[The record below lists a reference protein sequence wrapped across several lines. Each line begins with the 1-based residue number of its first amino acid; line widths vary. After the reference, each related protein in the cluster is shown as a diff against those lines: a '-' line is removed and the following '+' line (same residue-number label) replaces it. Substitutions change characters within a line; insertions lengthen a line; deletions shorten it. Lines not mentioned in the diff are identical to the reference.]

1 MARNTKT
8 KDYADVEIN
17 GAKIAKF
24 FFLGLFVVIGLI
36 VLFGSF
42 YVISAGERGVILT
55 WGEVRPVAVE
65 EGLHIKW
72 PIAQEVIKV
81 DIKTQKY
88 EYESSAASKDLQ
100 TVTAKIA
107 TNYRLEGESVP
118 NLYQTVGLDYAN
130 RLIVPA
136 EQEAVKSIT
145 AKYTA
150 EELITKRENVR
161 SEIKSL
167 LHDKLI
173 DRGIVIE
180 EISIVNFDFSSS
192 FNAAIEAKVTAEQQA
207 LQQKNIL
214 EQVKYEAEQRVTK
227 AEAEATAIRIQ
238 AEAVTQQGGKD
249 YVQLKAI
256 EKWNGDVPNI
266 VLGTGAVP
274 FINLQGATPTA

>member
-1 MARNTKT
+1 MAKEDNEYVQLHIGR
-8 KDYADVEIN
+8 YV
-17 GAKIAKF
+17 
-24 FFLGLFVVIGLI
+24 FLGVIAIIALI
-36 VLFGSF
+36 VFFGSF
-42 YVISAGERGVILT
+42 YVVGAGERAIVLT
-55 WGEVRPVAVE
+55 WGNPSNIPMS
-65 EGLHIKW
+65 EGLHFKI
-72 PIAQEVIKV
+72 PIAQSIVKM

-107 TNYRLEGESVP
+107 TNYRLEGSSVP
-118 NLYQTVGLDYAN
+118 ELYKTVGLDYAS
-130 RLIVPA
+130 RIIVPA

-161 SEIKSL
+161 EEIKSL
-167 LHDKLI
+167 LHDKLFA
-173 DRGIVIE
+173 RGIIVE
-180 EISIVNFDFSSS
+180 DISIVNFDFSGS

-214 EQVKYEAEQRVTK
+214 EQVKYEAEQRVAK
-227 AEAEATAIRIQ
+227 AQAEATAIRIQ

-256 EKWNGDVPNI
+256 EKWNGNVPQY
-266 VLGTGAVP
+266 VMGTNAVP
-274 FINLQGATPTA
+274 FINLQGVTPVA